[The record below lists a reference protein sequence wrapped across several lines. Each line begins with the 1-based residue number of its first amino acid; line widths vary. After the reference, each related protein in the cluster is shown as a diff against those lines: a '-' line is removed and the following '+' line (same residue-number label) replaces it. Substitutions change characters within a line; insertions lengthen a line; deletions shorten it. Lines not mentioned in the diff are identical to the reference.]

1 MKKQRNKAISNLDMI
16 NFYVDEYKML
26 REESLQCLK
35 NQNLSST
42 VTLTFMTLVAAIFE
56 YQVKNI
62 NAGEKSIEII
72 VYSVIIPMLALTLFS
87 LYLKEVL
94 KIMKIAR
101 YLRKIE
107 EEIHLCFIDENIISY
122 NKHPFKW
129 ETEYMRTK
137 NHTVVSPL
145 LILFLYVM
153 IAIVSMI
160 YSIKYISY
168 GIKNILICILVVGI
182 AIIVGIQFIKM
193 IRKELRGINRTLLF
207 TAIKE
212 ND

>member
-1 MKKQRNKAISNLDMI
+1 
-16 NFYVDEYKML
+16 
-26 REESLQCLK
+26 
-35 NQNLSST
+35 
-42 VTLTFMTLVAAIFE
+42 
-56 YQVKNI
+56 
-62 NAGEKSIEII
+62 
-72 VYSVIIPMLALTLFS
+72 
-87 LYLKEVL
+87 
-94 KIMKIAR
+94 
-101 YLRKIE
+101 
-107 EEIHLCFIDENIISY
+107 
-122 NKHPFKW
+122 
-129 ETEYMRTK
+129 MRTK
-137 NHTVVSPL
+137 SHTVVSPL

-160 YSIKYISY
+160 YSIKYISH